1 MKKNRTIIIAEA
13 GVNHNGKLNIA
24 KKLITAAAVSG
35 ADYVKFQTFETE
47 NMTKP
52 KTKLAQYQKMNLKN
66 NLSQFEMLKK
76 YELKKSHYNILI
88 KHAKKNKINFISSP
102 FDINSINFL
111 KKFNLHFIKIP
122 SGEIDNYPYLKEIG
136 KLKKKIILSTGMSTL
151 KEVFYAIRVLTKHG
165 TKKKNISLLHCHSDY
180 PSNFKDLNLKAI
192 STLKKVFKLKVG
204 YSDHSPGIYA
214 PIVSVAL
221 GSQIIEKHLT
231 LSNKMT
237 GPDHKASINPK
248 QFKAMV
254 KGIRQTEEMLGNGKK
269 IPTKSELKN
278 KLIVRKSIVARTD
291 IKKGDKFSDKNLT
304 TKRPASGISPT
315 KYSNFLKKISKKN
328 YKKNNFVKI

>member
-122 SGEIDNYPYLKEIG
+122 SGEIDNYPYLKEI
-136 KLKKKIILSTGMSTL
+136 
-151 KEVFYAIRVLTKHG
+151 VF
-165 TKKKNISLLHCHSDY
+165 
-180 PSNFKDLNLKAI
+180 
-192 STLKKVFKLKVG
+192 
-204 YSDHSPGIYA
+204 
-214 PIVSVAL
+214 
-221 GSQIIEKHLT
+221 
-231 LSNKMT
+231 
-237 GPDHKASINPK
+237 
-248 QFKAMV
+248 
-254 KGIRQTEEMLGNGKK
+254 
-269 IPTKSELKN
+269 
-278 KLIVRKSIVARTD
+278 
-291 IKKGDKFSDKNLT
+291 
-304 TKRPASGISPT
+304 
-315 KYSNFLKKISKKN
+315 
-328 YKKNNFVKI
+328 